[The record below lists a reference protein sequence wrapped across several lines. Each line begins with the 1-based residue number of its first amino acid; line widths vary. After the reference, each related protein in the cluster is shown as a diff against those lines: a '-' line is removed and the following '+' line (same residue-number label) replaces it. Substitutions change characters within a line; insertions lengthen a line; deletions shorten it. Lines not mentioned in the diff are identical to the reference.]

1 MSILFIAL
9 VTFIIIYS
17 LMTLIPTLV
26 TYGKPIN
33 DSVVVEFAKN
43 NEFVL
48 NDLAPDIVMNKAL
61 YKSFDLNFKGGAFYK
76 INFTVFFK
84 YYIDG
89 MGTVWRWSKGAKAL
103 DKVRENLV
111 YEG

>member
-1 MSILFIAL
+1 MFITILISLF
-9 VTFIIIYS
+9 VIYS
-17 LMTLIPTLV
+17 ISTVIPTLLA
-26 TYGKPIN
+26 YGKPIN

-48 NDLAPDIVMNKAL
+48 NDLAPNIVMNTAL
-61 YKSFDLNFKGGAFYK
+61 YKSFDLNFKGGAFYE
-76 INFTVFFK
+76 INFTIFFK

>member
-1 MSILFIAL
+1 MLFFILISLF
-9 VTFIIIYS
+9 VIYS
-17 LMTLIPTLV
+17 ISTVIPILLS
-26 TYGKPIN
+26 YGKPIK

-48 NDLAPDIVMNKAL
+48 NGLDPNIVMNTAL
-61 YKSFDLNFKGGAFYK
+61 YESFDRNFKGGAFYK
-76 INFTVFFK
+76 INFTIFFK

>member
-1 MSILFIAL
+1 MLFFILISLF
-9 VTFIIIYS
+9 VIYS
-17 LMTLIPTLV
+17 ISTVIPTLLS
-26 TYGKPIN
+26 YGRPIK

-48 NDLAPDIVMNKAL
+48 NDLAPDIVMNTAL
-61 YKSFDLNFKGGAFYK
+61 YKSFDIGFKGGAFYQ
-76 INFTVFFK
+76 INFTLFFK

-103 DKVRENLV
+103 DNVRKELTH
-111 YEG
+111 EGQ